1 MAEKV
6 GNRFVLLLAVIITL
20 VYLVMPDL
28 FPGPIDDVVVTLLL
42 VGGANKRIANE

>member
-28 FPGPIDDVVVTLLL
+28 FPGPIDDVVVALLL